1 MAIGC
6 RGRIITLR
14 AVLGAGRRPPIRSLL
29 PPPPSRSRGRRA
41 RRVAPPSSERLTSRR
56 GSGASRRPPPSDP
69 VAPVAL
75 GFHDRRERLKH
86 IRKTW
91 QLRVTTSDEEYIFSS
106 HEIMNLAFSPLV
118 GKNSEQSV
126 EGGVLALGD
135 VMPSTIILLIQLMI
149 FEESWERKLG
159 RCFVRTDFSFLLFTV
174 REVSVAVLPIR
185 WHLLVL

>member
-14 AVLGAGRRPPIRSLL
+14 AVLGAGRRPLIRSLL

-41 RRVAPPSSERLTSRR
+41 RRVAPPPRR
-56 GSGASRRPPPSDP
+56 GWPPAEGAVPPDDPLPPDP

-91 QLRVTTSDEEYIFSS
+91 QLRVTASDEEYILSS

-135 VMPSTIILLIQLMI
+135 VMPSTIILLVQLTI

-159 RCFVRTDFSFLLFTV
+159 RCFVDRFLLCQTC
-174 REVSVAVLPIR
+174 
-185 WHLLVL
+185 LVPPPALDAFFPFPSS